1 MRLNGTQV
9 IINPVYSHLSDFIHS
24 LPTIYDNEGEL
35 VYDER
40 NQVRFFTVEGRTI
53 VVKRFKKPMLHQRFD
68 YTVFR
73 SSKAKRAYLY
83 GMKLVELGINTPTP
97 IACIEIYRK
106 GLFYQGYLVT
116 EFCGDPDARILR
128 EEPEGHDDLVE
139 AVAKFLVDCHEKGF
153 IHGDTNLSNFL
164 YHKEAPGYH
173 ITTIDINRS
182 HFSPNPSKKECLESL
197 FRLTHV
203 RPTLKHIVSR
213 YAALRG
219 WDEASSIAVVMDKLE
234 RFEHR
239 KKILK
244 LHR

>member
-1 MRLNGTQV
+1 MAHI
-9 IINPVYSHLSDFIHS
+9 IINPTYHHLSDFIQS
-24 LPTIYDNEGEL
+24 LPVVFDTEGEL

-40 NQVRFFTVEGRTI
+40 NQVRLFLVDGKKI
-53 VVKRFKKPMLHQRFD
+53 VVKRFKRPMLHQRID
-68 YTVFR
+68 YTLLR
-73 SSKAKRAYLY
+73 PSKAKRAYLF
-83 GMKLVELGINTPTP
+83 GMKLIELGISTPTP
-97 IACIEIYRK
+97 IACIETYCQ

-139 AVAKFLVDCHEKGF
+139 AIAQFLVDCHEKGF

-164 YHKEAPGYH
+164 YHKEASSYH

-182 HFSPNPSKKECLESL
+182 HFSPNPSKKQCLESL

-219 WDEASSIAVVMDKLE
+219 WDEQAAVDLVMQKLE
-234 RFEHR
+234 RFEQR
-239 KKILK
+239 KKMLK

>member
-1 MRLNGTQV
+1 MAHI
-9 IINPVYSHLSDFIHS
+9 IINPTYHHLSDFIQS
-24 LPTIYDNEGEL
+24 LPVVFDTEGEL

-40 NQVRFFTVEGRTI
+40 NQVRLFLVDGKKI
-53 VVKRFKKPMLHQRFD
+53 VVKRFKRPMLHQRID
-68 YTVFR
+68 YTLLR
-73 SSKAKRAYLY
+73 PSKAKRAYLF
-83 GMKLVELGINTPTP
+83 GMKLIELGISTPTP
-97 IACIEIYRK
+97 IACIETYYQ

-139 AVAKFLVDCHEKGF
+139 AIAQFLVDCHEKGF

-164 YHKEAPGYH
+164 YHKEASSYH

-182 HFSPNPSKKECLESL
+182 HFSPNPSKKQCLESL

-219 WDEASSIAVVMDKLE
+219 WDEQAAVDLVMQKLE
-234 RFEHR
+234 RFEQR
-239 KKILK
+239 KKMLK

>member
-9 IINPVYSHLSDFIHS
+9 IINPVYSHLSDFVHS
-24 LPTIYDNEGEL
+24 LPAIYDKEGEL

-40 NQVRFFTVEGRTI
+40 NQIRFFTVEGRTI

-73 SSKAKRAYLY
+73 PSKAKRAYLY
-83 GMKLVELGINTPTP
+83 GMKLVELGISTPTP
-97 IACIEIYRK
+97 IACIETSRK

-128 EEPEGHDDLVE
+128 EEPEKHDDLVE
-139 AVAKFLVDCHEKGF
+139 AIAQFLVDCHEKGF

-164 YHKEAPGYH
+164 YHKETSGYH

-182 HFSPNPSKKECLESL
+182 HFSSNPSKKECLESL

-203 RPTLKHIVSR
+203 RPILKRIVTR
-213 YAALRG
+213 YATLRG
-219 WDEASSIAVVMDKLE
+219 WDEQTAVTIVMDKLE
-234 RFEHR
+234 HFEKR
-239 KKILK
+239 KKMLK
-244 LHR
+244 LR

>member
-1 MRLNGTQV
+1 MAH
-9 IINPVYSHLSDFIHS
+9 IINNPTYQHLSDFIQS
-24 LPTIYDNEGEL
+24 LPASFDSTGEL

-40 NQVRFFTVEGRTI
+40 NQVRLFMVDGMKL
-53 VVKRFKKPMLHQRFD
+53 VVKRFKRPMFHQRID
-68 YTVFR
+68 YTLFR
-73 SSKAKRAYLY
+73 PSKARRAYLF
-83 GMKLVELGINTPTP
+83 GMKLMELGINTPTP
-97 IACIEIYRK
+97 IACIETYSK
-106 GLFYQGYLVT
+106 GVFNQGFLVT

-128 EEPEGHDDLVE
+128 EEPEGHADLVE

-164 YHKEAPGYH
+164 YRKEASGYH

-203 RPTLKHIVSR
+203 RPTLKRIVTR

-219 WDEASSIAVVMDKLE
+219 WDEASAVAVVIDKLE

-239 KKILK
+239 KKMLK
-244 LHR
+244 LHH